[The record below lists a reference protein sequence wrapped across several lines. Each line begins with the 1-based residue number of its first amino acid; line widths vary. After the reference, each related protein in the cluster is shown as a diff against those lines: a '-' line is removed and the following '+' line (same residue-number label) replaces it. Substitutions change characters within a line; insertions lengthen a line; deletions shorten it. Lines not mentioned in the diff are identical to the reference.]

1 MSQRPTSKLKAG
13 AVSLLLGCVSLTAI
27 AADPPAVDLARAEEI
42 HMGRCFMCHGAEGES
57 STPLYPRLAG
67 QHYQYVAKQLA
78 DFKSGRR
85 ASDTMVSMVQEL
97 TEEEMTALGVLFEKK
112 PTKPGQARDPELA
125 SVGRFIFHRGNEFS
139 GVAACASC
147 HGGDGHGT
155 DQLPR
160 LASQSPR
167 YLESQLKS
175 FNSRQ
180 RTNDNEIMHIIAS
193 KLTELEIKAV
203 SAYINTME

>member
-1 MSQRPTSKLKAG
+1 MWDKPYRNLEASVL
-13 AVSLLLGCVSLTAI
+13 SLFLGCMSLSAI

-42 HMGRCFMCHGAEGES
+42 HLGRCFMCHGAEGES

-67 QHYQYVAKQLA
+67 QHYQYVAKQLS

-85 ASDTMVSMVQEL
+85 ASDTMSSMVQDLSED
-97 TEEEMTALGVLFEKK
+97 EMIALGVFFEKK

-125 SVGRFIFHRGNEFS
+125 AVGRFVFHRGNEYS

-147 HGGDGHGT
+147 HGEDGRGT

-160 LASQSPR
+160 LASQIPR
-167 YLESQLKS
+167 YIENQLKS

-180 RTNDNEIMHIIAS
+180 RTNDNEVMHVIAS
-193 KLTELEIKAV
+193 RLTELEIKAV
-203 SAYINTME
+203 AAYINTLE

>member
-1 MSQRPTSKLKAG
+1 MTGKPSKHPVSRALALIASCVTMSAL
-13 AVSLLLGCVSLTAI
+13 
-27 AADPPAVDLARAEEI
+27 AADLPEVDLARAEEI

-78 DFKSGRR
+78 DFKAGRR
-85 ASDTMVSMVQEL
+85 TSDTMNSMVQEL
-97 TEEEMTALGVLFEKK
+97 TEEEMTALGVFFEKK
-112 PTKPGQARDPELA
+112 PTKPGQPRDPELA

-147 HGGDGHGT
+147 HGEDGHGT
-155 DQLPR
+155 DRLPR

-167 YLESQLKS
+167 YLETQLKS

-180 RTNDNEIMHIIAS
+180 RTNDNEVMHIIAS

-203 SAYINTME
+203 STYINTME